1 MATADI
7 VLTIDQEPEIS
18 LTVTEA
24 KLKPEQSKTVIPS
37 YDAQTVLP
45 DAGMTLGS
53 VTVEPIPDPTERMSI
68 TENGSYDVARIG
80 TADVDVLPSLQKR
93 TIEPKE
99 YGQTIRADSSYDG
112 LEQVDVL
119 RIPEW
124 YVVPHG
130 SVDVT
135 ANGSYDVT
143 EKKTVNVAVPVPV
156 MPEEYAIG
164 GSICDGTVTELYLRR
179 GIREVQADRFKQLAL
194 LEYVDIPDSV
204 SEIKNNAFFGCA
216 SLTNLH
222 LPTSLTTVGVSAFG
236 NCSSLTIPDGLPDG
250 LTTLGNGCFQRCFEL
265 ELSSLPNGITHVG
278 SYAFYNNVKLIL
290 GAFPRRLESI
300 ADNAFGACAS
310 LRIDEL
316 PPTLIS
322 IGGNAFYAC
331 KGITYLTFRG
341 TPSTIAANAFNQCT
355 NLHDIYVPWS
365 EGEVAN
371 APWGATNATIH
382 YNWEG

>member
-7 VLTIDQEPEIS
+7 TLEINQEEPVT

-24 KLKPEQSKTVIPS
+24 KLKPEQSKTVTPT
-37 YDAQTVLP
+37 YAEQTVLP

-53 VTVEPIPDPTERMSI
+53 VTVEPIPEPTDRLSI

-80 TADVDVLPSLQKR
+80 TADVDVLPTLQTR
-93 TIEPKE
+93 TVEPKE

-112 LEQVDVL
+112 LEQVNVL

-124 YVVPHG
+124 YIVPQG
-130 SVDVT
+130 SLELT

-164 GSICDGTVTELYLRR
+164 GSISDGTVTKLYLRR

-194 LEYVDIPDSV
+194 LEFVDIPDSV
-204 SEIKNNAFFGCA
+204 TEIKNNAFFGCA

-222 LPTSLTTVGVSAFG
+222 LPLALTTLGVSAFS

-250 LTTLGNGCFQRCFEL
+250 LTTISNGCFQRCFAL

-278 SYAFYNNVKLIL
+278 SYAFYGDVKLIL
-290 GAFPRRLESI
+290 GALPRLETI
-300 ADNAFGACAS
+300 ADNAFGGCSS

-316 PPTLIS
+316 PPTLVS
-322 IGGNAFYAC
+322 IGGNAFYGC
-331 KGITYLTFRG
+331 KGITHITFRG
-341 TPSTIAANAFNQCT
+341 TPSMIASNAFNQCT
-355 NLHDIYVPWS
+355 NLLAIYVPWS

-371 APWGATNATIH
+371 APWGSTNATIH
-382 YNWEG
+382 YNWEV